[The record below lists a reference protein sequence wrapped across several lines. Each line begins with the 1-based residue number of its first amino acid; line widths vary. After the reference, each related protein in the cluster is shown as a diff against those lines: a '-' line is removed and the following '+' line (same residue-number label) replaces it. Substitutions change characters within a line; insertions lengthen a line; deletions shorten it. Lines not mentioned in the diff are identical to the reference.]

1 MFQRFNDDNML
12 TKFIKN
18 LLFTTYIPTVQIWKI
33 GKPIIKDFIYVTKNY
48 IVKAIANWPS
58 NNSSRTNYDGP
69 QSEIDDRYFKII
81 SHYIRG
87 NFYRGVTSNYESNT
101 SNYDSEIHYYLGQ
114 YLRMIRDLDD
124 IDLMQYYNC
133 WNGSYSDK
141 IRFNLNTSENNQQ
154 LEQTIEI
161 IQNNK
166 KNDGLKTLLV
176 PIKFN
181 TKYTIYIN
189 SNIPFTICPVYYDGI
204 NIIRNRNIS
213 NPLFYKKISRCAF
226 NSPYLYEG
234 IDTTKNNLNTNTDN
248 NTILFEE
255 YLNLL
260 IQIPENNMSSVV
272 ILEGDYTNI
281 DLINII
287 KGHYENNIFKYDE
300 ISLNKLTEIRI
311 GDDINRLS
319 EIEYENLFKSIP
331 SLTRQIDGQNYAFS
345 DRLIEYLLLNVI
357 TKNDEISQNI
367 ERIQTYNSSI
377 KSNLLN
383 GKMFYSQPNMKGIWD
398 KYLRKYNYD
407 LATNFKEPLSF
418 DINGYVDKD
427 TEELILRGK

>member
-18 LLFTTYIPTVQIWKI
+18 LLFTTYVPTVQIWKV
-33 GKPIIKDFIYVTKNY
+33 GKPVIKDFIYVTKNY
-48 IVKAIANWPS
+48 IVKAIANWPL
-58 NNSSRTNYDGP
+58 NTSSQTTYDGP
-69 QSEIDDRYFKII
+69 TSEIDDRYFKIL
-81 SHYIRG
+81 SHYVRG
-87 NFYRGVTSNYESNT
+87 DFYRGITSNYESTT
-101 SNYDSEIHYYLGQ
+101 SNYDSETHYYLGQ
-114 YLRMIRDLDD
+114 YLRMIRDLDG

-133 WNGSYSDK
+133 WDGSYSDK
-141 IRFNLNTSENNQQ
+141 IRFNLIKSDNNQN
-154 LEQTIEI
+154 TIEI

-166 KNDGLKTLLV
+166 KVDGLKTLLV

-204 NIIRNRNIS
+204 NIIRNRDIS

-234 IDTTKNNLNTNTDN
+234 IYTTKNNLNTNTNN
-248 NTILFEE
+248 NTVLFEE
-255 YLNLL
+255 YLTLL
-260 IQIPENNMSSVV
+260 IQLPENNMSSVV
-272 ILEGDYTNI
+272 VLEGDYTNI
-281 DLINII
+281 DLINIV
-287 KGHYENNIFKYDE
+287 KGHYDNNIFRYDE
-300 ISLNKLTEIRI
+300 ISVNKLTEVRI
-311 GDDINRLS
+311 GEDLNRLS
-319 EIEYENLFKSIP
+319 DTEFENLFRSVP

-357 TKNDEISQNI
+357 TKDDEITQNV
-367 ERIQTYNSSI
+367 ERIQAYNSSI
-377 KSNLLN
+377 KSNQLN
-383 GKMFYSQPNMKGIWD
+383 GRMFYMQGKVNGVWD
-398 KYLRKYNYD
+398 RSLRKYNYD
-407 LATNFKEPLSF
+407 LATTFKQPLSF

>member
-18 LLFTTYIPTVQIWKI
+18 LLFTTYIPTVQIWKV
-33 GKPIIKDFIYVTKNY
+33 GKPVIKDFIYVTKNY
-48 IVKAIANWPS
+48 IVKAIANWPL
-58 NNSSRTNYDGP
+58 NTSSQTTYDGP
-69 QSEIDDRYFKII
+69 TSEIDDRYFKIL
-81 SHYIRG
+81 SHYVRG
-87 NFYRGVTSNYESNT
+87 DFYRGITSNYESTT
-101 SNYDSEIHYYLGQ
+101 SNYDSETHYYLGQ
-114 YLRMIRDLDD
+114 YLRMIRDLDG

-133 WNGSYSDK
+133 WDGSYSDK
-141 IRFNLNTSENNQQ
+141 IRFNLIRNDNNQN
-154 LEQTIEI
+154 TIEI

-166 KNDGLKTLLV
+166 KVDGLKTLLV

-204 NIIRNRNIS
+204 NIIRNRDIS

-234 IDTTKNNLNTNTDN
+234 IDTTKNNLNTNTNN
-248 NTILFEE
+248 NTVLFEE
-255 YLNLL
+255 YLTLL
-260 IQIPENNMSSVV
+260 IQLPENNMSSVV
-272 ILEGDYTNI
+272 VLEGDYTNI
-281 DLINII
+281 DLINIV
-287 KGHYENNIFKYDE
+287 KGHYDNNIFRYDE
-300 ISLNKLTEIRI
+300 ISVNKLTEVRI
-311 GDDINRLS
+311 GEDLNRLS
-319 EIEYENLFKSIP
+319 DTEFENLFRSVP

-357 TKNDEISQNI
+357 TKDDEITQNV
-367 ERIQTYNSSI
+367 ERIQAYNSSI
-377 KSNLLN
+377 KSNQLN
-383 GKMFYSQPNMKGIWD
+383 GRMFYMQGKVNGVWD
-398 KYLRKYNYD
+398 RSLRKYNYD
-407 LATNFKEPLSF
+407 LATTFKQPLSF